1 MLRKTL
7 LSFIFA
13 MLVCV
18 LAGAAV
24 FAQTGVTAEAVG
36 TANLRTLP
44 GTEGTDV
51 IGMINAGT
59 QYPVIGRSEFFP
71 WLLLASPASNQPLGW
86 VFTDLVTVSGNLGS
100 VPISTLDLSADATA
114 PTDQIAPTPAAE
126 MTQPI
131 ASLAASPTASAPI
144 AATPAPVG
152 IVTGTAMGEINI
164 RYGPGTDYPRIG
176 VARAGE
182 VFELTARHVLM
193 PWVQIVYPSSPT
205 GFGWILL
212 ELLQVTGDVETLPA
226 TSQTSFSF
234 PSLTPTPSGV
244 RSAEVA
250 GVEVVPPSPEFA
262 ALGEQIAAMMLNAG
276 FDPVTS
282 TFGAFFLMDLQTGEA
297 LSIGSDIA
305 FSGMSVN
312 KVAILADYFLTFES
326 PLRDDQAITLAEAIV
341 CSENISTN
349 EMLSAIGGGSPFT
362 GAERVSEMLAQL
374 GLGDMFIYTPYAN
387 DPFITP
393 EAPFNPAP
401 RPGIDQVSAQPD
413 PYNQL
418 TINEIGALLN
428 GMYQCAYNDSG
439 ILLETFPDSFTPDE
453 CRDMLSIMNNNRVG
467 NLLERG
473 IPANIPLAHKHGWI
487 DDTHGDAG
495 IIFSPGGTYILAVVM
510 HGPTWLNFEQSEP
523 LVADISRIV
532 YNYFNPDQP
541 LLETRTIDAET
552 VGDVAA
558 CLNSLLGNPLI
569 TQLTER
575 DF

>member
-1 MLRKTL
+1 MIRKTYL
-7 LSFIFA
+7 FIF
-13 MLVCV
+13 LLFFSVV
-18 LAGAAV
+18 GASA
-24 FAQTGVTAEAVG
+24 FAQTGVTAEALG

-44 GTEGTDV
+44 GTEGTEI

-71 WLLLASPASNQPLGW
+71 WLLLASPSSGDPLGW
-86 VFTDLVTVSGNLGS
+86 VFADLVSVSGRLS
-100 VPISTLDLSADATA
+100 DVPISMLDISVGVETTPEQTTAAPPLTLPAAVGTAT
-114 PTDQIAPTPAAE
+114 IAPT
-126 MTQPI
+126 I
-131 ASLAASPTASAPI
+131 SV
-144 AATPAPVG
+144 TPAPTSAPAG
-152 IVTGTAMGEINI
+152 TVTGIANGEINI

-176 VARAGE
+176 VARAGDI
-182 VFELTARHVLM
+182 FELTTRHVLV
-193 PWVQIVYPSSPT
+193 PWVQIVYPASPT
-205 GFGWILL
+205 GYGWVLL
-212 ELLQVTGDVETLPA
+212 ELLEVTGNVEILPT
-226 TSQTSFSF
+226 TSQTTFSQ

-244 RSAEVA
+244 RPAEVI
-250 GVEVVPPSPEFA
+250 GVDLVPISPEFS
-262 ALGEQIAAMMLNAG
+262 ALGEQIASLMINAG

-282 TFGAFFLMDLQTGEA
+282 TFGAFFVMNLQTGEA
-297 LSIGSDIA
+297 LSVGEDIA

-312 KVAILADYFLTFES
+312 KMAILADYFRSFES
-326 PLRDDQAITLAEAIV
+326 PLRDEQAITLAEAIV

-349 EMLSAIGGGSPFT
+349 EMLSAIGGGNPYT
-362 GAERVSEMLAQL
+362 GAEHVSEMLSQL
-374 GLGDMFIYTPYAN
+374 GLADMFIYTPFAN
-387 DPFITP
+387 DPFVTP
-393 EAPFNPAP
+393 QAPIYPPP
-401 RPGIDQVSAQPD
+401 RPDIDQVSAQPD

-428 GMYQCAYNDSG
+428 GMYQCAYNESG
-439 ILLETFPDSFTPDE
+439 ILLETFPESFTPDE

-473 IPANIPLAHKHGWI
+473 IPANTPLAHKHGWI
-487 DDTHGDAG
+487 NDTHGDAG

-523 LVADISRIV
+523 VVAEISRTV
-532 YNYFNPDQP
+532 YNYFNRDQP
-541 LLETRTIDAET
+541 LPEIRTIDAEE

>member
-1 MLRKTL
+1 MVRKTL
-7 LSFIFA
+7 LSLTIVTI
-13 MLVCV
+13 VCAF
-18 LAGAAV
+18 LGAAV
-24 FAQTGVTAEAVG
+24 FAQTGVIAEAVG

-44 GTEGTDV
+44 GTEDTEI

-71 WLLLASPASNQPLGW
+71 WVLLANPANNQPLGW
-86 VFTDLVTVSGNLGS
+86 VFMDLVTVSGNLTN
-100 VPISTLDLSADATA
+100 VPISTLDVSTTADPPTEQVVTSPAPEAT
-114 PTDQIAPTPAAE
+114 QAASS
-126 MTQPI
+126 PVV
-131 ASLAASPTASAPI
+131 SPTASATI
-144 AATPAPVG
+144 NATVAPAG
-152 IVTGTAMGEINI
+152 AITGTAMGEINI

-176 VARAGE
+176 VAREGD
-182 VFELTARHVLM
+182 VFELTTRHLLI
-193 PWVQIVYPSSPT
+193 PWVQIVYPESPT
-205 GFGWILL
+205 GYGWVLL
-212 ELLQVTGDVETLPA
+212 ELLQVTGNVESLPT
-226 TSQTSFSF
+226 TSQTSFSL
-234 PSLTPTPSGV
+234 PSLTPTPSGI
-244 RSAEVA
+244 RSAEVIGA
-250 GVEVVPPSPEFA
+250 DTVPPSPEFA

-297 LSIGSDIA
+297 LSIGEDIA

-312 KVAILADYFLTFES
+312 KVAILADYFRTFES
-326 PLRDDQAITLAEAIV
+326 PLRDEQAITLAEAIV

-349 EMLSAIGGGSPFT
+349 EMLTAIGGGSPFT
-362 GAERVSEMLAQL
+362 GAERVSEMLEQL

-428 GMYQCAYNDSG
+428 GMYQCAYADSG

-473 IPANIPLAHKHGWI
+473 IPANVPLAHKHGWI
-487 DDTHGDAG
+487 NDTHGDAG

-523 LVADISRIV
+523 VVAEISRTV
-532 YNYFNPDQP
+532 YNYYNPEQP
-541 LLETRTIDAET
+541 LPEVRTIDSEE

-569 TQLTER
+569 IELTER